1 MPRDA
6 GSIPG
11 SGNPLQL
18 FLPRKFLGQSSL
30 EDYSPWGCKESDM
43 TDQACTHTRKENR
56 RRNSRYLA
64 KICREC
70 SVVYG
75 SLQPHGPT
83 RLRSPGIF
91 QAKILEW
98 AAISYSRE
106 SSWPRYRTSVFCV
119 SCTGRQILYHCAT
132 WASKA
137 KTGPKQLGRW
147 LYYLFTWVRKEEK
160 WTCKYSL

>member
-1 MPRDA
+1 MQHMPRDA

-30 EDYSPWGCKESDM
+30 ADYSPWGCKESDM
-43 TDQACTHTRKENR
+43 TDQACTNTRKEKGK
-56 RRNSRYLA
+56 RNSRYLA

-106 SSWPRYRTSVFCV
+106 SSWPRYRTSVFCCLRHWQAD
-119 SCTGRQILYHCAT
+119 SLPLCHLGFQSKDRPQATG
-132 WASKA
+132 
-137 KTGPKQLGRW
+137 
-147 LYYLFTWVRKEEK
+147 
-160 WTCKYSL
+160 